1 MMQCKNIL
9 DLKYPGKYPGLKYP
23 RQKYPGTKISL
34 TENIPNKNILVPKY
48 PTILDEK
55 YNYKIYYYI
64 YYYHIY
70 IGLVEKPPLAS
81 LCLPLPPLVYI

>member
-1 MMQCKNIL
+1 MQCKNIL

-55 YNYKIYYYI
+55 NIIYIIILYI
-64 YYYHIY
+64 YNNNI
-70 IGLVEKPPLAS
+70 IL
-81 LCLPLPPLVYI
+81 

>member
-1 MMQCKNIL
+1 MQCKNIL

-64 YYYHIY
+64 IY
-70 IGLVEKPPLAS
+70 IIII
-81 LCLPLPPLVYI
+81 YIYNNNIYI